1 MDVRQPKG
9 PEPGKLDRGDLRGYW
24 EGAVRQSEGYKRR
37 VTGKKRK
44 ECVLVEFYRMQ
55 MLDPSQLKGCQVSEG
70 QDRTTVTTVKG
81 EVTQI
86 GGWRSVPAKHVIWE
100 IHVRI
105 FDKPPAWICAEAEA
119 FEEGQ
124 GVCKIFEVGQGDPE
138 YMVYWFFE
146 FGD

>member
-70 QDRTTVTTVKG
+70 QDRTTVTAVKG
-81 EVTQI
+81 EMAQI
-86 GGWRSVPAKHVIWE
+86 VGWRSCPTEQGPPE
-100 IHVRI
+100 IHVGQEVRY
-105 FDKPPAWICAEAEA
+105 KVRTHVKAKA
-119 FEEGQ
+119 FEKGQRKCEEFQLVQ
-124 GVCKIFEVGQGDPE
+124 GVRK
-138 YMVYWFFE
+138 
-146 FGD
+146 